1 MTNSPLHSQD
11 ILGNLTPKQG
21 LDLFQQRVQQ
31 LALKSQ
37 SIPWNPNADEWI
49 EQNFWI
55 PENKGPMNLAPY
67 QRAALREALRRDS
80 AGKFVYSTVIW
91 SDIKKSGKSTLA
103 AGVALWRAWGAP
115 WGSVY
120 LVAND
125 LKQADSRVGYYMR
138 RGIELNPVM
147 RNIVKQRN
155 YRLVLPNSAFIE
167 SIPIDPSGEAGS
179 NADGVVF
186 SELWG
191 AHQQAQQRMWTE
203 ATLPP
208 NKFGYSQRW
217 VETYAGFTGES
228 PLLEQL
234 YEVGVKQGRQLT
246 LPDCPP
252 DLEVYANDAARL
264 FVLWNTQ
271 PRLPWQS
278 PEYYCLPL
286 PENKRSFQVMTDL
299 GPKPAADITLEDR
312 LATRNASGQVSFSAP
327 LALHTFP
334 DYSGELY
341 HYHNHKADF
350 SVTRGHKI
358 LAKTRRHERNA
369 YGPYELAPVE
379 DLSKR
384 VNGSMPRTG
393 GTDAQGIDY
402 FDIEG
407 EIYPGTDFIELVAWY
422 VSEGSVMKSL
432 KGGKQYFSALQISQD
447 REVNPK
453 KYARI
458 GELLERLGLSAQIKG
473 KASGWFV
480 YNSRLARWFG
490 QLGKSHQKFI
500 PERILNDASQ
510 EQLSRFIEAYVLGD
524 GSQSGSSAFL
534 LYTSSDYLKDDLSLL
549 AWKAGYSVT
558 YAGAWPSAPGRRAIH
573 HIRLAK
579 TDLCWARDTWTV
591 EQVEHIPVWC
601 PETET
606 GTFYAIVDGKGFW
619 TGNSQE
625 SAVLAPSEFQRVH
638 RNQWV
643 SSSQAFVP
651 VEWWDA
657 CQETEERKIKPLTPH
672 RSLVFGVDAGVS
684 SDCFAI
690 VGVERVRGSKKDQTE
705 DQIVVRYA
713 KAWYPPQGG
722 KLDFAIPEAEILRL
736 YKKYKV
742 LEWAYDQYQLHDM
755 ATRLKK
761 RRVGWWNP
769 FNQSATRFVADKNL
783 YDLIR
788 SGRILHNGDPMLREH
803 IMNANAE
810 VKGEKMRIVKRAE
823 YMKIDLTVALSMA
836 AYEALRLNL

>member
-1 MTNSPLHSQD
+1 MPAIRQPEALQKRQVTPLTTSSQPPD
-11 ILGNLTPKQG
+11 ILNTLSPKQKA
-21 LDLFQQRVQQ
+21 DLFQQRVQQ
-31 LALKSQ
+31 LAEKNQ
-37 SIPWNPNADEWI
+37 SIPWDPDAAKWI
-49 EQNFWI
+49 ETHFWI
-55 PENKGPMNLAPY
+55 PENRGPMNLHPY
-67 QRAALREALRRDS
+67 QRAALHEALRKDDS
-80 AGKFVYSTVIW
+80 GRFVYSTVVW

-155 YRLVLPNSAFIE
+155 YRLTLPNSAFIE

-208 NKFGYSQRW
+208 NKFGLSQRW
-217 VETYAGFTGES
+217 VETYAGYSGES

-234 YEVGVKQGRQLT
+234 YEMGVKQGQQLQ
-246 LPDCPP
+246 LPGAPP
-252 DLEVYANDAARL
+252 DLEVYANHAARL

-278 PEYYCLPL
+278 PDYY
-286 PENKRSFQVMTDL
+286 
-299 GPKPAADITLEDR
+299 
-312 LATRNASGQVSFSAP
+312 AS
-327 LALHTFP
+327 
-334 DYSGELY
+334 
-341 HYHNHKADF
+341 
-350 SVTRGHKI
+350 
-358 LAKTRRHERNA
+358 
-369 YGPYELAPVE
+369 
-379 DLSKR
+379 
-384 VNGSMPRTG
+384 
-393 GTDAQGIDY
+393 
-402 FDIEG
+402 
-407 EIYPGTDFIELVAWY
+407 
-422 VSEGSVMKSL
+422 
-432 KGGKQYFSALQISQD
+432 
-447 REVNPK
+447 
-453 KYARI
+453 
-458 GELLERLGLSAQIKG
+458 
-473 KASGWFV
+473 
-480 YNSRLARWFG
+480 
-490 QLGKSHQKFI
+490 
-500 PERILNDASQ
+500 
-510 EQLSRFIEAYVLGD
+510 EA
-524 GSQSGSSAFL
+524 
-534 LYTSSDYLKDDLSLL
+534 
-549 AWKAGYSVT
+549 
-558 YAGAWPSAPGRRAIH
+558 
-573 HIRLAK
+573 
-579 TDLCWARDTWTV
+579 
-591 EQVEHIPVWC
+591 
-601 PETET
+601 
-606 GTFYAIVDGKGFW
+606 
-619 TGNSQE
+619 
-625 SAVLAPSEFQRVH
+625 AVLAPSEFQRVH

-643 SSSQAFVP
+643 SSSQTFVP
-651 VEWWDA
+651 IEWWDA
-657 CQETEERKIKPLTPH
+657 CQQNDTRRIRPLAPH

-690 VGVERVRGSKKDQTE
+690 VGVERIRGSKKDNTE

-713 KAWYPPQGG
+713 KAWYPPKGG
-722 KLDFAIPEAEILRL
+722 KIDFAEPEAEIQRL

-788 SGRILHNGDPMLREH
+788 EGRILHDGDPMLREH
-803 IMNANAE
+803 IANANAE

>member
-1 MTNSPLHSQD
+1 LTNSPLQPQE

-31 LALKSQ
+31 LAQKNQ

-103 AGVALWRAWGAP
+103 AAVALWRAWGAP

-246 LPDCPP
+246 LPDAPP

-271 PRLPWQS
+271 PRLPWQT
-278 PEYYCLPL
+278 PEYY
-286 PENKRSFQVMTDL
+286 
-299 GPKPAADITLEDR
+299 
-312 LATRNASGQVSFSAP
+312 
-327 LALHTFP
+327 
-334 DYSGELY
+334 
-341 HYHNHKADF
+341 
-350 SVTRGHKI
+350 
-358 LAKTRRHERNA
+358 
-369 YGPYELAPVE
+369 
-379 DLSKR
+379 
-384 VNGSMPRTG
+384 
-393 GTDAQGIDY
+393 AQ
-402 FDIEG
+402 
-407 EIYPGTDFIELVAWY
+407 
-422 VSEGSVMKSL
+422 
-432 KGGKQYFSALQISQD
+432 
-447 REVNPK
+447 
-453 KYARI
+453 
-458 GELLERLGLSAQIKG
+458 
-473 KASGWFV
+473 
-480 YNSRLARWFG
+480 
-490 QLGKSHQKFI
+490 
-500 PERILNDASQ
+500 
-510 EQLSRFIEAYVLGD
+510 
-524 GSQSGSSAFL
+524 
-534 LYTSSDYLKDDLSLL
+534 
-549 AWKAGYSVT
+549 
-558 YAGAWPSAPGRRAIH
+558 
-573 HIRLAK
+573 
-579 TDLCWARDTWTV
+579 
-591 EQVEHIPVWC
+591 
-601 PETET
+601 ET
-606 GTFYAIVDGKGFW
+606 
-619 TGNSQE
+619 
-625 SAVLAPSEFQRVH
+625 AVLAPSEFQRVH

-643 SSSQAFVP
+643 SSSQTFVP
-651 VEWWDA
+651 IEWWDA
-657 CQETEERKIKPLTPH
+657 CEETEERRIKPLTPH

-722 KLDFAIPEAEILRL
+722 KIDFAEPEAEIQRI

-769 FNQSATRFVADKNL
+769 FNQSATRFIADKNL

-788 SGRILHNGDPMLREH
+788 SGRILHNGDSMLREH
-803 IMNANAE
+803 VMNANAE
-810 VKGEKMRIVKRAE
+810 IKGEKMRIVKRAE